1 MTDKNNLL
9 KELEQLG
16 FTKNVARV
24 YLILHNLGEAKAGEI
39 VKKTGL
45 HRHIVYVSLE
55 TLQEK
60 KLIAKA
66 EMNGVAVFKV
76 LDPARLMNQV
86 REKEV
91 VVENLI
97 EQLKAK
103 HHINAQEVIVHEGAE
118 AMRKLRT
125 VLYSRMT
132 EEDTLYL
139 IGISTEWFGIM
150 GEKFLNSIKKIQRET
165 GFHTKGIGSEVDEN
179 EERYKKDVN
188 GLIDY
193 KVIPDISTKTSD
205 IEIWPDRILISL
217 FAEPYTSVEIV
228 NSHIVQNYLN
238 YFNLLWKQETR
249 THSGWDEAK
258 KLYWNE
264 IMSEFRPGNSEYV
277 IGAGYGAGLGS
288 DARVAEIFRKY
299 NERIIITGVK
309 KYALLYEQYR
319 ERFEAE
325 IKELSDPYFEHVK
338 IKYLPDDHFSPME
351 IHILD
356 NKVVVSYFGDNP
368 VSTVYENPGIISGFK
383 KNFDLLWS
391 IAKD

>member
-1 MTDKNNLL
+1 MNDKNILL
-9 KELEQLG
+9 KELQKIGL
-16 FTKNVARV
+16 TKNVASV
-24 YLILHNLGEAKAGEI
+24 YVVLHDMGEAKAGEI
-39 VKKTGL
+39 VRKTGL

-66 EMNGVAVFKV
+66 EVKGVALFKV
-76 LDPARLMNQV
+76 LDPGRLMNEI
-86 REKEV
+86 REKES

-97 EQLKAK
+97 EQLRAK
-103 HHINAQEVIVHEGAE
+103 HHVSIQEVIVHEGAE
-118 AMRKLRT
+118 EMRKLRT

-132 EEDTLYL
+132 KDDTLHL

-179 EERYKKDVN
+179 EVRYKKDVN

-193 KVIPDISTKTSD
+193 KVIPDITTKTSD

-217 FAEPYTSVEIV
+217 FVEPYTSVEIV
-228 NSHIVQNYLN
+228 NPHIVKNYLD
-238 YFNLLWKQETR
+238 YFNLLWKQEVR
-249 THSGWDEAK
+249 TYSGWDDIK

-264 IMSEFRPGNSEYV
+264 LMPELRDGAVEYV
-277 IGAGYGAGLGS
+277 IGAGYGMYGTQKE
-288 DARVAEIFRKY
+288 VAEIFRKY
-299 NERIIITGVK
+299 NQYIIKHKGK
-309 KYALLYEQYR
+309 KFALFYEQHR
-319 ERFEAE
+319 DFFEKE
-325 IKELSDPYFEHVK
+325 IKELGDKQFECVK
-338 IKYLPDDHFSPME
+338 VKYLPDDHYSPME
-351 IHILD
+351 IHILHD
-356 NKVVVSYFGDNP
+356 KAVISYFGEHP
-368 VSTVYENPGIISGFK
+368 VSTVYENPDIVRGFK